1 MKINAVLLWV
11 IAILLSSLLALIM
24 MILHGSIGFDSD
36 WVAPSTIATLIGGLG
51 GALAGTWLSGV
62 NANNQW
68 EKQER
73 RRAEEQLQI
82 ALNKK
87 SLFNSLVYAELKNIE
102 VNARSMVI
110 ELAKKSS
117 LFANDDVRE
126 NKTEVIELFYRYIE
140 DISFSVRLIEN
151 AYKEVKALAYTDS
164 IDYEIFGDIS
174 NVRVR
179 TNEYYILSD
188 KHQNK
193 IISHLKLL
201 EKTNPEHF
209 ERLAL
214 ETMIGMNIYIETTIK
229 INNFFIENEKNC

>member
-1 MKINAVLLWV
+1 MRINAVLLWV
-11 IAILLSSLLALIM
+11 IAVLLGSLLALIM
-24 MILHGSIGFDSD
+24 MILHGSIGFDSK
-36 WVAPSTIATLIGGLG
+36 WVSPSTIATLVGGLG
-51 GALAGTWLSGV
+51 GALVGTLISGI

-73 RRAEEQLQI
+73 RKAEEQQQV

-110 ELAKKSS
+110 ELAKNSS
-117 LFANDDVRE
+117 LFANDDVRK

-179 TNEYYILSD
+179 TNDYYILSD

-193 IISHLKLL
+193 ILSHLKLL
-201 EKTNPEHF
+201 EKTNPEYF

-214 ETMIGMNIYIETTIK
+214 QTMIGMNIYIETTIK
-229 INNFFIENEKNC
+229 INNFFIENEKK